1 MKTTS
6 RKAKSVVVVEDQTA
20 ICELIIEMLEARGVY
35 RVLGSTA
42 DGNEGLALAK
52 QLKPDILIL
61 DILLPGISGLE
72 VLRQL
77 HGTQPDLKVLVF
89 SAKSEKQLARGLL
102 KVGVRGYVPKS
113 ARLSELRQAVDAV
126 AAGDTWFSDSFQ
138 KAMADALTAPESD
151 VDAKG
156 STLTE
161 REKEIAILLAK
172 SFSSKEV
179 AVKLEISAKAMPPRI
194 ASWKIRLRLP
204 RKSTVLPQPVAVR
217 RMTVA
222 MREGT
227 GFASVMRVSRSASRS
242 SR

>member
-20 ICELIIEMLEARGVY
+20 ICELIIEMLEARGIY

-113 ARLSELRQAVDAV
+113 ARLSELRQAVDAG

-156 STLTE
+156 TTLTE

-179 AVKLEISAKAMPPRI
+179 AVKLDISAKTVENHRTNLMRKLGVHDVAGV
-194 ASWKIRLRLP
+194 IRF
-204 RKSTVLPQPVAVR
+204 VVR
-217 RMTVA
+217 QGLYDPS
-222 MREGT
+222 EG
-227 GFASVMRVSRSASRS
+227 
-242 SR
+242 

>member
-6 RKAKSVVVVEDQTA
+6 RKAKTVVVVEDQTA
-20 ICELIIEMLEARGVY
+20 ICELIIEMLEARGIY

-179 AVKLEISAKAMPPRI
+179 AVKLEISAKTVENHRTNLMRKLGVHDVAGV
-194 ASWKIRLRLP
+194 IRY
-204 RKSTVLPQPVAVR
+204 VVR
-217 RMTVA
+217 QGLYDPS
-222 MREGT
+222 EG
-227 GFASVMRVSRSASRS
+227 
-242 SR
+242 

>member
-20 ICELIIEMLEARGVY
+20 ICELIIEMLEARGIY

-126 AAGDTWFSDSFQ
+126 AAGDTWFSESFQ

-179 AVKLEISAKAMPPRI
+179 AVKLEISAKTVENHRTNLMRKLGVHDVAGV
-194 ASWKIRLRLP
+194 IRY
-204 RKSTVLPQPVAVR
+204 VVR
-217 RMTVA
+217 QGLYDPS
-222 MREGT
+222 EG
-227 GFASVMRVSRSASRS
+227 
-242 SR
+242 

>member
-20 ICELIIEMLEARGVY
+20 ICELIIEMLEARGAY

-42 DGNEGLALAK
+42 DGHEGLALAK

-72 VLRQL
+72 ILRQL
-77 HGTQPDLKVLVF
+77 HDSQPDLKVLIF
-89 SAKSEKQLARGLL
+89 SAKSEKQIARGLL

-126 AAGDTWFSDSFQ
+126 AAGDTWFSATFQ

-179 AVKLEISAKAMPPRI
+179 AVKLDISAKTVENHRTNLMRKLGVHDVAGV
-194 ASWKIRLRLP
+194 IRY
-204 RKSTVLPQPVAVR
+204 VVR
-217 RMTVA
+217 QGLYDPS
-222 MREGT
+222 EG
-227 GFASVMRVSRSASRS
+227 
-242 SR
+242 

>member
-20 ICELIIEMLEARGVY
+20 ICELIIEMLEARGIY

-156 STLTE
+156 TTLTE

-179 AVKLEISAKAMPPRI
+179 AVKLDISAKTVENHRTNLMRKLGVHDVAGV
-194 ASWKIRLRLP
+194 IRY
-204 RKSTVLPQPVAVR
+204 VVR
-217 RMTVA
+217 QGLYDPS
-222 MREGT
+222 EG
-227 GFASVMRVSRSASRS
+227 
-242 SR
+242 

>member
-1 MKTTS
+1 MVTPMKTS
-6 RKAKSVVVVEDQTA
+6 VRKAKSVVVVEDQTA
-20 ICELIIEMLEARGVY
+20 ICELIIEMLEARGAY

-77 HGTQPDLKVLVF
+77 HETQPDLKVLVF
-89 SAKSEKQLARGLL
+89 SAKSEKQIARGLL
-102 KVGVRGYVPKS
+102 KAGVRGYVPKS

-126 AAGDTWFSDSFQ
+126 AAGDTWFSEAFQ

-156 STLTE
+156 ATLTD
-161 REKEIAILLAK
+161 REKEIAVLLAK
-172 SFSSKEV
+172 SYSSKEV
-179 AVKLEISAKAMPPRI
+179 AVKLDISAKTVENHRTNLMRKLGVHDVAGV
-194 ASWKIRLRLP
+194 IRF
-204 RKSTVLPQPVAVR
+204 VVR
-217 RMTVA
+217 QGLYDPT
-222 MREGT
+222 EG
-227 GFASVMRVSRSASRS
+227 
-242 SR
+242 

>member
-20 ICELIIEMLEARGVY
+20 ICELIIEMLEARGIY

-179 AVKLEISAKAMPPRI
+179 AVKLEISAKTVENHRTNLMRKLGVHDVAGV
-194 ASWKIRLRLP
+194 IRY
-204 RKSTVLPQPVAVR
+204 VVR
-217 RMTVA
+217 QGLYDPS
-222 MREGT
+222 EG
-227 GFASVMRVSRSASRS
+227 
-242 SR
+242 

>member
-20 ICELIIEMLEARGVY
+20 ICELIIEMLESRGVY

-72 VLRQL
+72 ILRQL
-77 HGTQPDLKVLVF
+77 HDSQPDLKVLIF

-156 STLTE
+156 STLTD
-161 REKEIAILLAK
+161 REKEIAVLLAK
-172 SFSSKEV
+172 SYSSKEV
-179 AVKLEISAKAMPPRI
+179 AVKLDISAKTVENHRTNLMRKLGVHDVAGV
-194 ASWKIRLRLP
+194 IRF
-204 RKSTVLPQPVAVR
+204 VVR
-217 RMTVA
+217 QGLYDPT
-222 MREGT
+222 EG
-227 GFASVMRVSRSASRS
+227 
-242 SR
+242 

>member
-72 VLRQL
+72 ILRQL
-77 HGTQPDLKVLVF
+77 HDSQPDLKVLVF

-138 KAMADALTAPESD
+138 KAMADALTAPESE

-156 STLTE
+156 STLTD

-179 AVKLEISAKAMPPRI
+179 AVKLDISAKTVENHRTNLMRKLGVHDVAGV
-194 ASWKIRLRLP
+194 IRF
-204 RKSTVLPQPVAVR
+204 VVR
-217 RMTVA
+217 QGLYDPT
-222 MREGT
+222 EG
-227 GFASVMRVSRSASRS
+227 
-242 SR
+242 

>member
-1 MKTTS
+1 MTIRTILVDDEKLAIQGLQLRLQPFEDVEIIDTCANGREAIRKIKT
-6 RKAKSVVVVEDQTA
+6 E
-20 ICELIIEMLEARGVY
+20 
-35 RVLGSTA
+35 
-42 DGNEGLALAK
+42 
-52 QLKPDILIL
+52 KPDLVFL
-61 DILLPGISGLE
+61 DIQMPGMGGIE
-72 VLRQL
+72 FLRRL
-77 HGTQPDLKVLVF
+77 RRTSPRTKVLVF

-179 AVKLEISAKAMPPRI
+179 AVKLEISAKTVENHRTNLMRKLGVHDVAGV
-194 ASWKIRLRLP
+194 IRY
-204 RKSTVLPQPVAVR
+204 VVR
-217 RMTVA
+217 QGLYDPS
-222 MREGT
+222 EG
-227 GFASVMRVSRSASRS
+227 
-242 SR
+242 

>member
-77 HGTQPDLKVLVF
+77 HGTQPDLKVLIF

-179 AVKLEISAKAMPPRI
+179 AVKLEISAKTVENHRTNLMRKLGVHDVAGV
-194 ASWKIRLRLP
+194 IRY
-204 RKSTVLPQPVAVR
+204 VVR
-217 RMTVA
+217 QGLYDPS
-222 MREGT
+222 EG
-227 GFASVMRVSRSASRS
+227 
-242 SR
+242 

>member
-1 MKTTS
+1 MKTS
-6 RKAKSVVVVEDQTA
+6 VRKAKSVVVVEDQTA
-20 ICELIIEMLEARGVY
+20 ICELIIEMLEARGAY

-42 DGNEGLALAK
+42 DGHEGLALAK

-61 DILLPGISGLE
+61 DILLPGLSGLE

-77 HGTQPDLKVLVF
+77 HDTQPDLKVLIF
-89 SAKSEKQLARGLL
+89 SAKSEKQIARGLL
-102 KVGVRGYVPKS
+102 KAGVRGYVPKS

-126 AAGDTWFSDSFQ
+126 AAGDTWFSETFQ

-156 STLTE
+156 ATLTE

-179 AVKLEISAKAMPPRI
+179 AVKLDISAKTVENHRTNLMRKLGVHDVAGV
-194 ASWKIRLRLP
+194 IRF
-204 RKSTVLPQPVAVR
+204 VVR
-217 RMTVA
+217 QGLYDPTA
-222 MREGT
+222 G
-227 GFASVMRVSRSASRS
+227 
-242 SR
+242 

>member
-138 KAMADALTAPESD
+138 KAMADALTAPESE

-179 AVKLEISAKAMPPRI
+179 AVKLEISAKTVENHRTNLMRKLGVHDVAGV
-194 ASWKIRLRLP
+194 IRY
-204 RKSTVLPQPVAVR
+204 VVR
-217 RMTVA
+217 QGLYDPS
-222 MREGT
+222 EG
-227 GFASVMRVSRSASRS
+227 
-242 SR
+242 

>member
-20 ICELIIEMLEARGVY
+20 ICELIIEMLEARGIY

-126 AAGDTWFSDSFQ
+126 AAGDTWFSESFQ

-179 AVKLEISAKAMPPRI
+179 AVKLDISAKTVENHRTNLMRKLGVHDVAGV
-194 ASWKIRLRLP
+194 IRY
-204 RKSTVLPQPVAVR
+204 VVR
-217 RMTVA
+217 QGLYDPS
-222 MREGT
+222 EG
-227 GFASVMRVSRSASRS
+227 
-242 SR
+242 

>member
-20 ICELIIEMLEARGVY
+20 ICELIIEMLEVRGLY

-156 STLTE
+156 TTLTE

-179 AVKLEISAKAMPPRI
+179 AVKLDISAKTVENHRTNLMRKLGVHDVAGV
-194 ASWKIRLRLP
+194 IRY
-204 RKSTVLPQPVAVR
+204 VVR
-217 RMTVA
+217 QGLYDPS
-222 MREGT
+222 EG
-227 GFASVMRVSRSASRS
+227 
-242 SR
+242 

>member
-1 MKTTS
+1 MKPS
-6 RKAKSVVVVEDQTA
+6 PRKAKTVVVVEDQTA
-20 ICELIIEMLEARGVY
+20 ICELIIEMLEARGGY

-42 DGNEGLALAK
+42 DGNEGLVLAN

-77 HGTQPDLKVLVF
+77 HETQPDLKVLIF
-89 SAKSEKQLARGLL
+89 SAKSEKQIVRGLL
-102 KVGVRGYVPKS
+102 KAGVRGFVPKS

-126 AAGDTWFSDSFQ
+126 ALGSTWFSAAFE

-156 STLTE
+156 AALTD

-172 SFSSKEV
+172 SHSSKEV
-179 AVKLEISAKAMPPRI
+179 AVKLAISAKTVENHRTNLMRKLGVHDVAGV
-194 ASWKIRLRLP
+194 IRYVLRQGLYDP
-204 RKSTVLPQPVAVR
+204 S
-217 RMTVA
+217 
-222 MREGT
+222 EG
-227 GFASVMRVSRSASRS
+227 
-242 SR
+242 

>member
-1 MKTTS
+1 MFTPMKTS
-6 RKAKSVVVVEDQTA
+6 VRKAKSVVVVEDQTA
-20 ICELIIEMLEARGVY
+20 ICELIIEMLEARGAY

-42 DGNEGLALAK
+42 DGHEGLALAK

-77 HGTQPDLKVLVF
+77 HDTQPDLKVLIF
-89 SAKSEKQLARGLL
+89 SAKSEKQIARGLL
-102 KVGVRGYVPKS
+102 KAGVRGYVPKS

-126 AAGDTWFSDSFQ
+126 AAGDTWFSETFQ

-156 STLTE
+156 ATLTE

-179 AVKLEISAKAMPPRI
+179 AVKLDISAKTVENHRTNLMRKLGVHDVAGV
-194 ASWKIRLRLP
+194 IRF
-204 RKSTVLPQPVAVR
+204 VVR
-217 RMTVA
+217 QGLYDPT
-222 MREGT
+222 EG
-227 GFASVMRVSRSASRS
+227 
-242 SR
+242 